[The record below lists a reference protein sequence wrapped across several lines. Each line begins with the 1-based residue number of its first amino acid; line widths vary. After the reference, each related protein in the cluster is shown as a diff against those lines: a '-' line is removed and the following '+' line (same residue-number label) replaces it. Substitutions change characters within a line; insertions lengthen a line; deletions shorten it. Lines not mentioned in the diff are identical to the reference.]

1 MKFTIERAPFIKAL
15 NHTQSIV
22 DKRNIIPILSNVK
35 LVASHNLT
43 ITATD
48 LDIYAIETVNDVAV
62 KEPGAITVSSSLLYD
77 IARKLPEGAQI
88 GIELKDGKLIV
99 KAGRSRFTLPTIPAD
114 DFPAFP
120 HSEFPAEL
128 TLTADELK
136 LAIDQTR
143 FAISTEET
151 RYYLNGIF
159 AHNTPDGITLAAT
172 DGHRL
177 ARHVL
182 EVKDEIPDVII
193 PRKAINEIYKLLDS
207 DDVDMEIADKFV
219 RFTIGNVVLITK
231 TIDGKFPDYAR
242 VIPKDND
249 KTLKIDAR
257 QLKFAI
263 DRVTTVSTEKTRAV
277 KIILSDDLLVVSV
290 ASHDNGSGSE
300 EVPCSWSHG
309 DFEIGFN
316 AVYLRDVL
324 GLFDGDVTMTFKTSS
339 DPMLVDGNFVVMPMR
354 V

>member
-22 DKRNIIPILSNVK
+22 DKRNTIPILSNVK

-77 IARKLPEGAQI
+77 IARKLPDGAQI

-99 KAGRSRFTLPTIPAD
+99 KAGRSRFTLPTIPDD

-120 HSEFPAEL
+120 RPEFPAEL

-159 AHNTPDGITLAAT
+159 AHNTSDGITLAAT

-193 PRKAINEIYKLLDS
+193 PHKAINEIYKLLDS
-207 DDVDMEIADKFV
+207 DDVDMEIAAKFV

-263 DRVTTVSTEKTRAV
+263 DRVTTVSTEKKRAV

-290 ASHDNGSGSE
+290 VSHDNGSGSE
-300 EVPCSWSHG
+300 EVPCPWSHG

-324 GLFDGDVTMTFKTSS
+324 GLFDGDVSMTFKEPG
-339 DPMLVDGNFVVMPMR
+339 DPVLVDGNFVVMPMR